1 MYFLQFKLLKPLTEI
16 NNISITQFNSISFTE
31 NQSCLG
37 RWIFINCYLWNSKI
51 LTSINKNNYIIMNV
65 LLSKFTTKHNTA
77 PFSQIKIEDYFPA
90 FQEGIALAKTEIDAI
105 VNNPEAPTFEN
116 TVVAMDFA
124 GDILDRLSSV
134 FFNLNSAE
142 TSDEM
147 QKIAQEVSPL
157 LSEFGNDITLNAA
170 LFAKI
175 KTVYEQKE
183 NLNLTPEQTT
193 LLDKKYKSF
202 SRNGANLPEDKK
214 DQLREIDKEL
224 SKLSLQFGENVL
236 AETNAFELHLTD
248 EKDLAGL
255 PEGTIEAARLLAKE
269 KEKEGWIFTLDHP
282 SYVPFLTYAD
292 NRELRK
298 KMAIAFGARSFQ
310 NNEFDNQEN
319 VLKIAKLRF
328 ERANLLGYKT
338 HAHFVLEER
347 MAQSPEKVFTFLN
360 DLLAKA
366 KPAAQKEFAEL
377 AAFAKELD
385 GIEQL
390 EKWDGAYYSEKLKQ
404 QLFNLD
410 DEKLKPYFQLEKVL
424 DGAFTVAKKLYGLT
438 FTEVFDIDKYH
449 EEVTTYEVTDAE
461 NNLVSIF
468 YADFFP
474 RKGKRNGAWMTSF
487 KSQSKKDGVNER
499 PHISNV
505 CNFTKPTETKPSL
518 LTFNEVTT
526 LFHEFGHGLHG
537 MLANTTYPSLSGTS
551 VFWDFVELPSQIM
564 ENWCYEPEAL
574 ALFANH
580 YETGEIIPIEYVQK
594 IKESASFQEGMA
606 TLRQLSFGL
615 LDMAWHGQDPT
626 SITDLKTFETEQFA
640 NTQLYPDVKENAM
653 STAFSHIFQGG
664 YSSGY
669 YSYKWA
675 EVLDAD
681 AFEYFQESGI
691 FNVEVAT
698 KFKENVL
705 SKGGTEHPMILYK
718 RFRGQEPKP
727 EALLKRAGLL

>member
-1 MYFLQFKLLKPLTEI
+1 
-16 NNISITQFNSISFTE
+16 
-31 NQSCLG
+31 
-37 RWIFINCYLWNSKI
+37 
-51 LTSINKNNYIIMNV
+51 MNV
-65 LLSKFTTKHNTA
+65 LTSKFNTKHNTA
-77 PFSQIKIEDYFPA
+77 PFSQIKNEHYLPA
-90 FQEGIALAKTEIDAI
+90 IQEGITLSRAEIDAI
-105 VNNPEAPTFEN
+105 VNNPDAPTFEN
-116 TVVAMDFA
+116 TIEAMDYT
-124 GDILDRLSSV
+124 GDILDRATNV

-142 TSDEM
+142 TNDEM

-157 LSEFGNDITLNAA
+157 LSDFGNDIRLNPA
-170 LFAKI
+170 LFARV
-175 KTVYEQKE
+175 KTVYDSRET
-183 NLNLTPEQTT
+183 LNLSPEQST
-193 LLDKKYKSF
+193 LLDKKYKNF

-214 DQLREIDKEL
+214 NKLREIDKEL
-224 SKLSLQFGENVL
+224 SKLSLQFGENIL
-236 AETNAFELHLTD
+236 AETQAFQMHLTN

-255 PEGTIEAARLLAKE
+255 PEGTIEAARSLAKAE
-269 KEKEGWIFTLDHP
+269 NKEGWIFTLDHP
-282 SYVPFLTYAD
+282 SYIPFMTYAD

-298 KMAIAFGARSFQ
+298 KLAIAFGARGFQ
-310 NNEFDNQEN
+310 NNQFDNQEI

-328 ERANLLGYKT
+328 DRAQLLGYAT

-347 MAQSPEKVFTFLN
+347 MAESPEKVISFSHN
-360 DLLAKA
+360 LLEKA

-377 AAFAKELD
+377 VAFAKKTD
-385 GIEQL
+385 GIEVL
-390 EKWDGAYYSEKLKQ
+390 EKWDGSYYSEKLKQ
-404 QLFNLD
+404 QLFNFD

-424 DGAFTVAKKLYGLT
+424 NGAFTIAQKLYGLT
-438 FTEVFDIDKYH
+438 FTEIFDIDKYH
-449 EEVTTYEVTDAE
+449 QDVMTYEVKDE
-461 NNLVSIF
+461 KNDLVAIF

-487 KSQSKKDGVNER
+487 KSQYVVEGVNER

-505 CNFTKPTETKPSL
+505 CNFTPPTESKPSL

-551 VFWDFVELPSQIM
+551 VYWDFVELPSQVM

-574 ALFANH
+574 ALFATH
-580 YETGEIIPIEYVQK
+580 YQTGELIPMEYVQK
-594 IKESASFQEGMA
+594 IKESASFQEGLA
-606 TLRQLSFGL
+606 TMRQLSFGL
-615 LDMAWHGQDPT
+615 LDMGWHGQDPT
-626 SITDLKTFETEQFA
+626 AITDLKAFETDQFKD
-640 NTQLYPDVKENAM
+640 TQLYPDVAENAM

-681 AFEYFQESGI
+681 AFEYFQEKGI
-691 FNVEVAT
+691 FDKEVAT

-727 EALLKRAGLL
+727 DALLKRAGLL

>member
-1 MYFLQFKLLKPLTEI
+1 M
-16 NNISITQFNSISFTE
+16 S
-31 NQSCLG
+31 
-37 RWIFINCYLWNSKI
+37 I
-51 LTSINKNNYIIMNV
+51 LTKH
-65 LLSKFTTKHNTA
+65 FDTKHNTA
-77 PFSQIKIEDYFPA
+77 PFSQIKNEDYFPA
-90 FQEGIALAKTEIDAI
+90 FQEGIALAKAEIDAI
-105 VNNPEAPTFEN
+105 VNNPEAPTFAN
-116 TVVAMDFA
+116 TIEAMDYSGA
-124 GDILDRLSSV
+124 ILDRISSI

-157 LSEFGNDITLNAA
+157 LSEFGNDITLNAD
-170 LFAKI
+170 LFARVKA
-175 KTVYEQKE
+175 VYEQKDTL
-183 NLNLTPEQTT
+183 NLNTEQAT

-202 SRNGANLPEDKK
+202 SRNGANLSEEKK
-214 DQLREIDKEL
+214 SELREIDKEL

-236 AETNAFELHLTD
+236 AETNAFQLHLTD

-255 PEGTIEAARLLAKE
+255 PEGTIEAARSLAKSE
-269 KEKEGWIFTLDHP
+269 EKEGWIFTLDHP
-282 SYVPFLTYAD
+282 SYLPFMTYAD

-298 KMAIAFGARSFQ
+298 KMAIAFGSKGFQ
-310 NNEFDNQEN
+310 NNEYDNQEI
-319 VLKIAKLRF
+319 VLKIVKLRQQ
-328 ERANLLGYKT
+328 RANLLGYQT

-347 MAQSPEKVFTFLN
+347 MAESPEKVMAFEN

-366 KPAAQKEFAEL
+366 KPAAQKEFAQLTE
-377 AAFAKELD
+377 FAKKLD

-424 DGAFTVAKKLYGLT
+424 NGAFVIAGKLYGLT

-449 EEVTTYEVTDAE
+449 DEVMTYEVRDE
-461 NNLVSIF
+461 NNNLVSIF

-487 KSQSKKDGVNER
+487 KSQYVKDSVNER

-551 VFWDFVELPSQIM
+551 VFWDFVELPSQVM

-574 ALFANH
+574 ALFATH
-580 YETGEIIPIEYVQK
+580 YQTGEVIPMEYVEK
-594 IKESASFQEGMA
+594 IKESASFQEGLA

-626 SITDLKTFETEQFA
+626 NITDLKAFETEQFA

-681 AFEYFQESGI
+681 AFEYFKENGI
-691 FNVEVAT
+691 FNKEVAT
-698 KFKENVL
+698 KFKDNVL
-705 SKGGTEHPMILYK
+705 SKGGTENPMTLYK

-727 EALLKRAGLL
+727 EALLKRAGLI

>member
-1 MYFLQFKLLKPLTEI
+1 MSVLTQYF
-16 NNISITQFNSISFTE
+16 N
-31 NQSCLG
+31 
-37 RWIFINCYLWNSKI
+37 
-51 LTSINKNNYIIMNV
+51 
-65 LLSKFTTKHNTA
+65 TKHNTA
-77 PFSQIKIEDYFPA
+77 PFSQIKIEDYVPA
-90 FQEGIALAKTEIDAI
+90 FNEGIALAKAEIDAI

-124 GDILDRLSSV
+124 GDILDRLSSI

-142 TSDEM
+142 TNDEM

-175 KTVYEQKE
+175 KAVYDQKE
-183 NLNLTPEQTT
+183 TLNLNPEQTT
-193 LLDKKYKSF
+193 LLNKKYKSF

-214 DQLREIDKEL
+214 DKLREIDKEL

-236 AETNAFELHLTD
+236 AETNAFELHLTN
-248 EKDLAGL
+248 ESDLAGL
-255 PEGTIEAARLLAKE
+255 PEGTIEAARLLAKSQ
-269 KEKEGWIFTLDHP
+269 EKEGWIFTLDHP

-298 KMAIAFGARSFQ
+298 KMAIAFGAKAFQ

-319 VLKIAKLRF
+319 VLKIAKLRY

-377 AAFAKELD
+377 TAFAKELD

-424 DGAFTVAKKLYGLT
+424 EGAFTIAKKLYGLT

-449 EEVTTYEVTDAE
+449 EEVTTYEVRDTE

-487 KSQSKKDGVNER
+487 KSQSIKGGVNER

-551 VFWDFVELPSQIM
+551 VYWDFVELPSQIM

-580 YETGEIIPIEYVQK
+580 YETGEVIPIEYVQK
-594 IKESASFQEGMA
+594 IKESASFQEGLA
-606 TLRQLSFGL
+606 TMRQLSFGL

-626 SITDLKTFETEQFA
+626 NITDLKAFETEQFA

-653 STAFSHIFQGG
+653 STSFSHIFQGG

-681 AFEYFQESGI
+681 AFEYFQEKGI
-691 FNVEVAT
+691 FNEEVAK
-698 KFKENVL
+698 KFKDNVL
-705 SKGGTEHPMILYK
+705 SKGGTEHPMTLYK

>member
-1 MYFLQFKLLKPLTEI
+1 MD
-16 NNISITQFNSISFTE
+16 
-31 NQSCLG
+31 
-37 RWIFINCYLWNSKI
+37 I
-51 LTSINKNNYIIMNV
+51 LTQDFN
-65 LLSKFTTKHNTA
+65 TKYNTA
-77 PFSQIKIEDYFPA
+77 PFSQIKNEEYLPA
-90 FQEGIALAKTEIDAI
+90 FQEGIALAKAEIDVI
-105 VNNPEAPTFEN
+105 VNNPEKPTFEN
-116 TVVAMDFA
+116 TIETLAFS
-124 GDILDRLSSV
+124 GNTLDRISSI

-157 LSEFGNDITLNAA
+157 LSEFGNDVRLNAA
-170 LFAKI
+170 LFAKV
-175 KTVYEQKE
+175 KAVFEQKE
-183 NLNLTPEQTT
+183 TLNLNPEQTT

-202 SRNGANLPEDKK
+202 SRNGANLSDDKK
-214 DQLREIDKEL
+214 TILREIDKEL

-236 AETNAFELHLTD
+236 AETQAFQMHLTD

-255 PEGTIEAARLLAKE
+255 PEGTIEAAHSLAKSL
-269 KEKEGWIFTLDHP
+269 EKEGWIFTLDHP
-282 SYVPFLTYAD
+282 SYIPFVTYSD

-298 KMAIAFGARSFQ
+298 KMAIAFGARAFQ
-310 NNEFDNQEN
+310 NNEFDNQEI

-328 ERANLLGYKT
+328 DRAQLLGYAT

-347 MAQSPEKVFTFLN
+347 MAENPEKVKTFSN

-377 AAFAKELD
+377 TAFAKKLD
-385 GIEQL
+385 GIEKL

-410 DEKLKPYFQLEKVL
+410 DETLKPYFQLEKVL
-424 DGAFTVAKKLYGLT
+424 DGAFTVAQKLFGIT
-438 FTEVFDIDKYH
+438 FEEIFDIDTYH
-449 EEVTTYEVTDAE
+449 EEVKTYEVKDE
-461 NNLVSIF
+461 DNQLVAVF
-468 YADFFP
+468 YVDFFP

-487 KSQSKKDGVNER
+487 KSQYIKDGINER

-551 VFWDFVELPSQIM
+551 VYWDFVELPSQIM

-574 ALFANH
+574 ALFAYH
-580 YETGEIIPIEYVQK
+580 YQTGEMIPMELVQK

-606 TLRQLSFGL
+606 TMRQLSFGL
-615 LDMAWHGQDPT
+615 LDMGWHGQDP
-626 SITDLKTFETEQFA
+626 SNIKDIKAFEIEQFSA
-640 NTQLYPDVKENAM
+640 TQLYPEVKENAM

-681 AFEYFQESGI
+681 AFAYFQEKGI
-691 FNVEVAT
+691 FDKEVAT

-727 EALLKRAGLL
+727 DALLRRAGLAP

>member
-1 MYFLQFKLLKPLTEI
+1 M
-16 NNISITQFNSISFTE
+16 S
-31 NQSCLG
+31 
-37 RWIFINCYLWNSKI
+37 I
-51 LTSINKNNYIIMNV
+51 LTQY
-65 LLSKFTTKHNTA
+65 FDTKHNTA
-77 PFSQIKIEDYFPA
+77 PFSQIKNEDYLPA
-90 FQEGIALAKTEIDAI
+90 FQEGIALAKAEIDAI

-116 TVVAMDFA
+116 TIEAMDYA
-124 GDILDRLSSV
+124 GATLDRISSI

-142 TSDEM
+142 TNDEM

-157 LSEFGNDITLNAA
+157 LSEFSNDITLNPD
-170 LFAKI
+170 LFARI
-175 KTVYEQKE
+175 KTVYEQKDS
-183 NLNLTPEQTT
+183 LSLTPEQST

-202 SRNGANLPEDKK
+202 SRNGANLADEEKN
-214 DQLREIDKEL
+214 QLREIDKEL

-236 AETNAFELHLTD
+236 AETNAFQMHITD
-248 EKDLAGL
+248 EKELAGL
-255 PEGTIEAARLLAKE
+255 PEGTIEAARSLAKAQ
-269 KEKEGWIFTLDHP
+269 EKEGWIFTLDHP
-282 SYVPFLTYAD
+282 SYLPFMTYAD

-298 KMAIAFGARSFQ
+298 KMAIAFGSKGFQ
-310 NNEFDNQEN
+310 NNEYNNEAI
-319 VLKIAKLRF
+319 VLRIVKLRHQ
-328 ERANLLGYKT
+328 RANLLGYAT

-347 MAQSPEKVFTFLN
+347 MAQSPEKVMAFEN
-360 DLLAKA
+360 DLLTKA
-366 KPAAQKEFAEL
+366 KPAAVKEFEQL
-377 AAFAKELD
+377 TAFAKEMH

-424 DGAFTVAKKLYGLT
+424 NGAFTIANKLFGLT

-449 EEVTTYEVTDAE
+449 DEVMTYEVTDE
-461 NNLVSIF
+461 KNNLVAIF

-487 KSQSKKDGVNER
+487 KSQYVKDGVNER

-537 MLANTTYPSLSGTS
+537 MLANTIYPSLSGTS
-551 VFWDFVELPSQIM
+551 VFWDFVELPSQVM

-574 ALFANH
+574 ALFATH
-580 YETGEIIPIEYVQK
+580 YQTGEVIPQEYVEK
-594 IKESASFQEGMA
+594 IKESASFQEGLA

-626 SITDLKTFETEQFA
+626 NITNLKAFETEQFK
-640 NTQLYPDVKENAM
+640 NTQLYPDVKENSM

-681 AFEYFQESGI
+681 AFEYFKENGI
-691 FNVEVAT
+691 FNKEIAD
-698 KFKENVL
+698 KFKDNVL
-705 SKGGTEHPMILYK
+705 SKGGTENPMSLYK

-727 EALLKRAGLL
+727 DALLRRAGLI